1 MVGLIN
7 EKCAVNFINH
17 EINKKCANDL
27 SIQLKVKT
35 ITKLKLKQINYVIE
49 VFLVV
54 LLLVV
59 V

>member
-7 EKCAVNFINH
+7 KKSAVNLINH